1 MFYLG
6 LSDNISVV
14 EFEIRVNIDDN
25 LEIIKELSVSEKNSL

>member
-14 EFEIRVNIDDN
+14 KFEIRVNIDDN